1 MMRICLEWSVDR
13 DHVAKY
19 SAHHQVICI
28 FWNAAA
34 DFLPATIIYPVTQR
48 ENATYSTWD
57 LWKGVSWSI
66 LWCMCGRTVVFH
78 QWVLPFGLKW
88 HKKVWQIMTGYPPPY
103 FVLPN
108 HTVCPAHWPTVIRH
122 LIYSFQSRC
131 KAGRPLVV
139 SARRSGHFER
149 KWSLPQWS
157 FWSWIAMLVRS
168 GLGKRLFDF
177 IRLFSR

>member
-13 DHVAKY
+13 DHVAKYSAHQQVICIFWKYDEDLFETMMKICSEWSVDRVHVAKY

-48 ENATYSTWD
+48 EIATYSTWD

-66 LWCMCGRTVVFH
+66 NWCMCGRTVVFH
-78 QWVLPFGLKW
+78 QWVLPFGRKW

-108 HTVCPAHWPTVIRH
+108 HTVCAAHWPTVIRH
-122 LIYSFQSRC
+122 LIYSFQPRC
-131 KAGRPLVV
+131 KAG
-139 SARRSGHFER
+139 G
-149 KWSLPQWS
+149 LPPG
-157 FWSWIAMLVRS
+157 R
-168 GLGKRLFDF
+168 
-177 IRLFSR
+177 

>member
-1 MMRICLEWSVDR
+1 MMRICSEWSVDR

-66 LWCMCGRTVVFH
+66 LWCMCGITVVFH

-108 HTVCPAHWPTVIRH
+108 HTVCAAHWPTVIRH
-122 LIYSFQSRC
+122 LIYSFQPRC
-131 KAGRPLVV
+131 KAGGLPP
-139 SARRSGHFER
+139 
-149 KWSLPQWS
+149 WSLVYAGADIFKENDHYDREPSKLELWS
-157 FWSWIAMLVRS
+157 HSLET
-168 GLGKRLFDF
+168 
-177 IRLFSR
+177 